1 MKPKNHSKKI
11 NFLFFREIKN
21 NRTFFNV
28 AGIFLFELF
37 YLRFWVDVVLM
48 KDLKIVN
55 LRLNKFT
62 KN

>member
-11 NFLFFREIKN
+11 NFLIFREVKN
-21 NRTFFNV
+21 NRTFLMLLGF
-28 AGIFLFELF
+28 FFELF

-48 KDLKIVN
+48 KDLKILN